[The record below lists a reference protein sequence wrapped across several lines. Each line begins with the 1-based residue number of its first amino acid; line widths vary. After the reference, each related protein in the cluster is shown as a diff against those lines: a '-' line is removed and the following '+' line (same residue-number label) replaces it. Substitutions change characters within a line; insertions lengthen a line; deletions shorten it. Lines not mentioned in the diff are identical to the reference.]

1 MEELAR
7 DAFVILEARKEKLGL
22 QNAGHNEALGQLFST
37 LDATKVRTRVLKW
50 RRQHPA
56 NEAYLQR
63 MQAAWKQVCE
73 EHADEIPDPQP
84 ESFEDFDL
92 KDYVAILR
100 KYVKKELHVSSFF
113 ASVDESDRMPELPE
127 DVVELR
133 KAYEA
138 QPRHRRVH
146 VLDDAWVVYGD
157 EKRDKALLST
167 STVMPS
173 LIDAASVED
182 ESLSK
187 ESGLIDSVVKVRQKA
202 VVPLVK
208 Y

>member
-37 LDATKVRTRVLKW
+37 IDATKVRTRVLKW
-50 RRQHPA
+50 RRQHPV
-56 NEAYLQR
+56 NDAYLQR
-63 MQAAWKQVCE
+63 MQTAWKQVCD
-73 EHADEIPDPQP
+73 EHGDEIPDPHP
-84 ESFEDFDL
+84 DSFEDFDL
-92 KDYVAILR
+92 KEYVAILR

-113 ASVDESDRMPELPE
+113 ASVDEADRIPELPA
-127 DVVELR
+127 DVDDLK

-138 QPRHRRVH
+138 QPRHRQIQ
-146 VLDDAWVVYGD
+146 VLDDAWVIYGD

-167 STVMPS
+167 STVMPLLLDS
-173 LIDAASVED
+173 PPVEV

-187 ESGLIDSVVKVRQKA
+187 EYGLIDSVVKVRSDPLFII
-202 VVPLVK
+202 VP
-208 Y
+208 